1 MAEKTRKSPA
11 EKSDMLKVRMKIKK
25 KKPRFKRQEA
35 YMLRLKKKGW
45 RKPRGIH
52 SKMRER
58 KKGRGPLPN
67 PGYGSPNAVKG
78 LNRLGYRDVIVNNAR
93 EVSRLDPATDM
104 AVISHSVGGKKRL
117 AIKEAA
123 QRMNIKVKNK

>member
-35 YMLRLKKKGW
+35 YMLRLRKKGW
-45 RKPRGIH
+45 RKPRGLH
-52 SKMRER
+52 SKMRV
-58 KKGRGPLPN
+58 KIKGRGPLPN

-93 EVSRLDPATDM
+93 EVSRLNPAVDM